1 MTTSIVEISL
11 KDAMVLQR
19 NRMISLLEMGIAS
32 HILVSG
38 NGRES
43 RFVQEIL
50 EKIWKRVKR
59 EKKSFLCLMGQ

>member
-19 NRMISLLEMGIAS
+19 NRMISLLKMGMAS

-38 NGRES
+38 NARES

-50 EKIWKRVKR
+50 EKFRKRVKR
-59 EKKSFLCLMGQ
+59 EKKSLLC